1 MSISRRM
8 FKRILRKHIL
18 DGVSGHSNTC
28 EPFKLYPIGQNKLK
42 VDWTRAPSRT
52 EVVEIDKFYDDHMT
66 GYVPM
71 LEMGF
76 CDTMLNLF
84 GII

>member
-18 DGVSGHSNTC
+18 DGVEGHSNTC
-28 EPFKLYPIGQNKLK
+28 VPFELYPIGQNKLK
-42 VDWTRAPSRT
+42 VNWTDAPSYT
-52 EVVEIDKFYDDHMT
+52 EVIDIDKFYDDHMT

-71 LEMGF
+71 LEMDA
-76 CDTMLNLF
+76 CDTILNLF